1 MTNKMSDCWQ
11 KNTMLSV
18 AYFTQLVLS
27 PFFPP
32 VSSLCPFLFSYTR
45 RSLQKHFFSLLA
57 WKSQS
62 LYQGKLSRRWL
73 QLCIECRMDF
83 LIELNARKKKKHFP
97 RCRTIP
103 STSKDRFCY
112 NTVFLNDRSRR
123 SKISTLPSTKNKPVF
138 LSTTAVTDRVYT
150 TPPK

>member
-1 MTNKMSDCWQ
+1 MEELVFILGQTIQ
-11 KNTMLSV
+11 ALAV
-18 AYFTQLVLS
+18 ALYGVEDGFPHRTQ
-27 PFFPP
+27 
-32 VSSLCPFLFSYTR
+32 R
-45 RSLQKHFFSLLA
+45 
-57 WKSQS
+57 
-62 LYQGKLSRRWL
+62 
-73 QLCIECRMDF
+73 E
-83 LIELNARKKKKHFP
+83 KKKKHFP